1 MDRTFAGTPV
11 FRQWPERHVQELV
24 AAAPEIRAAKGKAI
38 VRQGDTFR
46 GLYLVLSGSVEVSAA
61 GASGKRYIHR
71 YARPGTAFGF
81 MSVFDPQPSPYSYV
95 AHEPTRMLFIRTET
109 LIATLMR
116 HPELWLSVARH
127 LAGFQRVAL
136 DVVQEQ
142 VFEGIRRRLARA
154 LLSLARA
161 WAKDPADGRAGLQI
175 TQDEL
180 AGLLGVSRQSVSK
193 ELKRLEREGLVRI
206 GYARIAVPDAAAL
219 ERVVHEPNA

>member
-1 MDRTFAGTPV
+1 MDRTFSGTPV
-11 FRQWPERHVQELV
+11 FRQWPEKHVQELV
-24 AAAPEIRAAKGKAI
+24 ASAPEIRAAKGKAI

-61 GASGKRYIHR
+61 GASGRRYIHR

-109 LIATLMR
+109 FIATLMR

-142 VFEGIRRRLARA
+142 VFEGIRPRLARA
-154 LLSLARA
+154 LLSLSRA
-161 WAKDPADGRAGLQI
+161 WATAPAEPGLQI

-180 AGLLGVSRQSVSK
+180 AGLVGVSRQSVSK